1 MSIGWM
7 RRTHAMMPLT
17 RQEEAVR
24 NLLIEER
31 LSFEAHHV
39 FELPDS
45 SVQRGLSVD
54 FLVFIGGGVAIEC
67 TACNRN
73 RGSAL
78 AELRRR
84 SAFMDY
90 RFGLLKASF
99 PRLVCGAFV
108 EAPSEDQ
115 EQLGRQLK
123 PILRNSN
130 FVATSN
136 VELRD
141 SLSKKRGEC

>member
-1 MSIGWM
+1 
-7 RRTHAMMPLT
+7 MMPLT

-24 NLLIEER
+24 NLLIDQR
-31 LSFEAHHV
+31 LPFEAHHV
-39 FELPDS
+39 FELPPW

-54 FLVFIGGGVAIEC
+54 FLVFLGGGVAIEC

-78 AELRRR
+78 SEVRRR

-99 PRLVCGAFV
+99 PRLACGAFV
-108 EAPSEDQ
+108 EAPNEDQ
-115 EQLGRQLK
+115 DHLARQLK

-130 FVATSN
+130 FVAKSSE
-136 VELRD
+136 ELRD
-141 SLSKKRGEC
+141 ELRRNLGGNY